1 MLNEAFWD
9 NRYINNDIGWDMK
22 QVSPPLKS
30 IIDSLND
37 KHLKILIPGC
47 GNAYEAAYLALQGFT
62 NVTLI
67 DIAPTLVNR
76 LKKQFADSNIQ
87 VVLGDFFDHQGG
99 YDLILEQT
107 FFCALNPKLRPE
119 YVHKCFELLNQSGSL
134 RGVLF
139 NINFENDGPPFGGTK
154 SEYETLFSPS
164 FSLEHIDICQN
175 SIEKRQ
181 GNELLINFKTTKK

>member
-9 NRYINNDIGWDMK
+9 NRYINNDTGWDMK

-47 GNAYEAAYLALQGFT
+47 GNAYEAASLALQGFT

-67 DIAPTLVNR
+67 DIAPTLINR
-76 LKKQFADSNIQ
+76 LKKQFSDSNIQ
-87 VVLGDFFDHQGG
+87 IVLGDFFDHQGG

-107 FFCALNPKLRPE
+107 FFCALNPKLRPD

-139 NINFENDGPPFGGTK
+139 NINFENDGPPFGGTQ
-154 SEYETLFSPS
+154 SEYESLFSPS
-164 FSLEHIDICQN
+164 FYLEHIDICQN

>member
-9 NRYINNDIGWDMK
+9 NRYINNDTGWDMK

-37 KHLKILIPGC
+37 THLKILIPGC

-67 DIAPTLVNR
+67 DIAPTLINR
-76 LKKQFADSNIQ
+76 LKKQFSDSNIQ
-87 VVLGDFFDHQGG
+87 IVLGDFFDHQGG

-107 FFCALNPKLRPE
+107 FFCALNPKLRPD

-139 NINFENDGPPFGGTK
+139 NINFENDGPPFGGTQ
-154 SEYETLFSPS
+154 SEYESLFSPS
-164 FSLEHIDICQN
+164 FYLEHIDICQN